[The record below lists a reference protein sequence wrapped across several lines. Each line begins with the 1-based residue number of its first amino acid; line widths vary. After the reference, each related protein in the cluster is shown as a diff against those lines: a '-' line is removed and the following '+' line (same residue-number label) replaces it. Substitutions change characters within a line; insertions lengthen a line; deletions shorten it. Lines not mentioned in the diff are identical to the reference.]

1 MAQPTNKFL
10 HTTTLKLERPCPA
23 DIADLGPDERHRHC
37 TLCDTAVHNLS
48 AMTEQEARAF
58 IDTNAE
64 MCVSYET
71 DENDTVQFQPA
82 RPSRRMPALMSLM
95 SAIGLSMT
103 TQVGC
108 DVLDD
113 KAANDNRGLKDK
125 LADQMKG
132 LFIDDSRIRKVPKT
146 RKFRGKIK
154 VKHPSKRSKRVQARL
169 QKAAEEAAQ
178 KAAQTG
184 ALASAEANTDICYEV
199 EVPDTGE

>member
-1 MAQPTNKFL
+1 M
-10 HTTTLKLERPCPA
+10 
-23 DIADLGPDERHRHC
+23 
-37 TLCDTAVHNLS
+37 TA
-48 AMTEQEARAF
+48 QEAEAF
-58 IDTNAE
+58 MDTDMQ

-71 DENDTVQFQPA
+71 DDNDTVLFQPA
-82 RPSRRMPALMSLM
+82 RPKRRMPALVSLM

-113 KAANDNRGLKDK
+113 KATNDNRGLKDK

-146 RKFRGKIK
+146 RKYRGKIK
-154 VKHPSKRSKRVQARL
+154 RKHPSKRSKRVQARL
-169 QKAAEEAAQ
+169 EKAATQAAQ

-184 ALASAEANTDICYEV
+184 SLASTDINTDICYEV
-199 EVPDTGE
+199 EIPDTGM